1 MQQQG
6 TLGRVTVGVEK
17 RILEGGKV
25 SNFLAPG
32 DKGVGGVRGHGKRQE
47 GHLKVQGWVT
57 HAALSCGHA
66 KDQVFI
72 RYGPPCPLMCASES
86 PLRAGWDPS
95 GQVPQAEH

>member
-32 DKGVGGVRGHGKRQE
+32 DKGVGGVRGELSFKMFW
-47 GHLKVQGWVT
+47 VQ
-57 HAALSCGHA
+57 
-66 KDQVFI
+66 F
-72 RYGPPCPLMCASES
+72 
-86 PLRAGWDPS
+86 
-95 GQVPQAEH
+95 